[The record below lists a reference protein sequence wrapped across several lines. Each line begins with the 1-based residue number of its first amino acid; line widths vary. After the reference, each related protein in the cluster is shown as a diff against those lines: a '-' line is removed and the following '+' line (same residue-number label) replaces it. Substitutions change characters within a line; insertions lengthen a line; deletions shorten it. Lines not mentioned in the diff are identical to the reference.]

1 MCQALWCTLGPDHVG
16 VQGLDTNSLIRK
28 SRIETTRKLKY
39 RVRECLDQLLLGG
52 YIVRE
57 EGARAGRRK
66 LVSYWIQ
73 MKEIK
78 LISFRYVELK
88 IKVKQKVQ
96 TV

>member
-1 MCQALWCTLGPDHVG
+1 M
-16 VQGLDTNSLIRK
+16 DTQDTAYCMLYI
-28 SRIETTRKLKY
+28 ILYITRKLKY

-52 YIVRE
+52 YTVRE